1 MDILEAQKYSSS
13 RISKSVTFVK
23 AQRTKHMGGSMTD
36 LYKRILQKKKEA
48 GLTWDEI
55 SHQAHVRLGT
65 WMTGLPTSKPTDE
78 EIKRMAPVLN
88 TTYEYLKYGK

>member
-1 MDILEAQKYSSS
+1 
-13 RISKSVTFVK
+13 
-23 AQRTKHMGGSMTD
+23 MTPV
-36 LYKRILQKKKEA
+36 YKRILEKKKES

-55 SHQAHVRLGT
+55 VKEAQIPLKS

-78 EIKRMAPVLN
+78 ELHKLAPVLK

>member
-1 MDILEAQKYSSS
+1 
-13 RISKSVTFVK
+13 
-23 AQRTKHMGGSMTD
+23 MGGSMTD